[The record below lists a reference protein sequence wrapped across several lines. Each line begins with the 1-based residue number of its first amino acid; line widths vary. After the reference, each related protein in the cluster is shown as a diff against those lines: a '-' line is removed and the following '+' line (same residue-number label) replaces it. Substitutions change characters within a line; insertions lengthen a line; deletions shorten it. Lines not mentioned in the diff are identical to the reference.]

1 MGRTAISQ
9 DTPTADLRSVTCG
22 KCCVIIE
29 FRFDLMHALRI
40 DQKFKSASTRLRHM
54 LWIAVRSLMDGTP
67 LPKSMDIISFI
78 QVEKFEYGATWGY
91 GTNRTN
97 VKLVALVR
105 AGSKY
110 ALLTTCREHVAL
122 HVCGTEYH
130 GIFAAPA
137 RFRSSTRILEYLG
150 PVAATVFSAS
160 GHATVGCN
168 QEEA

>member
-1 MGRTAISQ
+1 
-9 DTPTADLRSVTCG
+9 
-22 KCCVIIE
+22 
-29 FRFDLMHALRI
+29 
-40 DQKFKSASTRLRHM
+40 M

-137 RFRSSTRILEYLG
+137 RFRSSTRMLEYLG

-168 QEEA
+168 QEGA